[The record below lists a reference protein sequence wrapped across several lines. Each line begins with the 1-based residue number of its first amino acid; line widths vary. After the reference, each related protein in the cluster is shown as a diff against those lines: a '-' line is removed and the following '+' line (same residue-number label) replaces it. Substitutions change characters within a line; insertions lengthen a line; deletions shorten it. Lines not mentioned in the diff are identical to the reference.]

1 MTNNDWD
8 ECFLLHHR
16 PHGETS
22 LIVDVFT
29 KKNGKMSFIAK
40 GAKKPKSK
48 FFGYLTPFTKL
59 KITYTGRSELKTLT
73 NIDRDFS
80 ESTNSLSKTSYS
92 LLYINELLIRLLPKD
107 AVHEDL
113 FLLYEKLLRD
123 INLDENLELTLRRFE
138 LDMLDTM
145 GYGFDYE
152 YDINNNEPID
162 IDSSYRFVSERGFR
176 KSKNA
181 TFLGK
186 DIINLKNRNLK
197 DVPLKE
203 LKEITKKAIMNAV
216 ENPRKL
222 NDNLVSA
229 QQARRVLDRLVGY
242 ELSPVL
248 WRKVKTGLSAGRV
261 QSVSVRLI
269 VEKEREI
276 KNFQINSIYKSTGT
290 FKNSNGIIKFFV

>member
-113 FLLYEKLLRD
+113 FQLYESFLVK
-123 INLDENLELTLRRFE
+123 IHAGENIELTLRSFE
-138 LDMLDTM
+138 LDMLEM
-145 GYGFDYE
+145 LGYGLDFE
-152 YDINNNEPID
+152 NEID
-162 IDSSYRFVSERGFR
+162 KNLSIDVNKNYSFIPERGFR
-176 KSKNA
+176 ESKNSN
-181 TFLGK
+181 FSGK
-186 DIINLKNRNLK
+186 DIINIRMRNLS
-197 DVPLKE
+197 E
-203 LKEITKKAIMNAV
+203 GFKKT
-216 ENPRKL
+216 P
-222 NDNLVSA
+222 
-229 QQARRVLDRLVGY
+229 
-242 ELSPVL
+242 
-248 WRKVKTGLSAGRV
+248 
-261 QSVSVRLI
+261 
-269 VEKEREI
+269 
-276 KNFQINSIYKSTGT
+276 
-290 FKNSNGIIKFFV
+290 

>member
-113 FLLYEKLLRD
+113 FQLYESFLVK
-123 INLDENLELTLRRFE
+123 IHSGENIELTLRSFE
-138 LDMLDTM
+138 LDMLEM
-145 GYGFDYE
+145 LGYGLDFENEIDKNQSI
-152 YDINNNEPID
+152 DINKNYSFIP
-162 IDSSYRFVSERGFR
+162 ERGFR
-176 KSKNA
+176 ESKNSN
-181 TFLGK
+181 FSGK
-186 DIINLKNRNLK
+186 DIINIRMRNLSEVSK
-197 DVPLKE
+197 KYLKH
-203 LKEITKKAIMNAV
+203 ITQESIHFCLDGK
-216 ENPRKL
+216 
-222 NDNLVSA
+222 NLS
-229 QQARRVLDRLVGY
+229 
-242 ELSPVL
+242 S
-248 WRKVKTGLSAGRV
+248 
-261 QSVSVRLI
+261 
-269 VEKEREI
+269 REI
-276 KNFQINSIYKSTGT
+276 FRR
-290 FKNSNGIIKFFV
+290 IKQ

>member
-1 MTNNDWD
+1 MTNSDWD

-29 KKNGKMSFIAK
+29 KKNGKISIIAK

-113 FLLYEKLLRD
+113 FQLYESFLVR
-123 INLDENLELTLRRFE
+123 IHSGENIELTLRSFE
-138 LDMLDTM
+138 LDMLEM
-145 GYGFDYE
+145 LGYGLDFE
-152 YDINNNEPID
+152 NEID
-162 IDSSYRFVSERGFR
+162 KNQSIDVNKNYSFIPERGFR
-176 KSKNA
+176 ESKNSN
-181 TFLGK
+181 FSGR
-186 DIINLKNRNLK
+186 DIINIRMRNLAEVSK
-197 DVPLKE
+197 KHLKH
-203 LKEITKKAIMNAV
+203 ITQESIHFCLDGK
-216 ENPRKL
+216 
-222 NDNLVSA
+222 NLS
-229 QQARRVLDRLVGY
+229 
-242 ELSPVL
+242 S
-248 WRKVKTGLSAGRV
+248 
-261 QSVSVRLI
+261 
-269 VEKEREI
+269 REI
-276 KNFQINSIYKSTGT
+276 FRR
-290 FKNSNGIIKFFV
+290 IKQ

>member
-113 FLLYEKLLRD
+113 FQLYESFLVK
-123 INLDENLELTLRRFE
+123 IHSGENIELTLRSFE
-138 LDMLDTM
+138 LDMLEM
-145 GYGFDYE
+145 LGYGLDFE
-152 YDINNNEPID
+152 NEID
-162 IDSSYRFVSERGFR
+162 KNLSIDVNKNYSFIPERGFR
-176 KSKNA
+176 ESKNSN
-181 TFLGK
+181 FSGK
-186 DIINLKNRNLK
+186 DIINIRMRNLSEVSK
-197 DVPLKE
+197 KHLKH
-203 LKEITKKAIMNAV
+203 ITQESIHFCLDGK
-216 ENPRKL
+216 
-222 NDNLVSA
+222 NLS
-229 QQARRVLDRLVGY
+229 
-242 ELSPVL
+242 S
-248 WRKVKTGLSAGRV
+248 
-261 QSVSVRLI
+261 
-269 VEKEREI
+269 REI
-276 KNFQINSIYKSTGT
+276 FRR
-290 FKNSNGIIKFFV
+290 IKQ

>member
-59 KITYTGRSELKTLT
+59 RITYTGRSELKTLT

-113 FLLYEKLLRD
+113 FQLYESFLLK
-123 INLDENLELTLRRFE
+123 IHSGENIELTLRSFE
-138 LDMLDTM
+138 LDMLEM
-145 GYGFDYE
+145 LGYGLDFE
-152 YDINNNEPID
+152 NEID
-162 IDSSYRFVSERGFR
+162 KNQSIDVNKNYSFIPERGFR
-176 KSKNA
+176 ESKNSN
-181 TFLGK
+181 FSGR
-186 DIINLKNRNLK
+186 DIINIRMRNLAEVSK
-197 DVPLKE
+197 KHLKH
-203 LKEITKKAIMNAV
+203 ITQESIHFCLDGK
-216 ENPRKL
+216 
-222 NDNLVSA
+222 NLS
-229 QQARRVLDRLVGY
+229 
-242 ELSPVL
+242 S
-248 WRKVKTGLSAGRV
+248 
-261 QSVSVRLI
+261 
-269 VEKEREI
+269 REI
-276 KNFQINSIYKSTGT
+276 
-290 FKNSNGIIKFFV
+290 FKRIKQ

>member
-1 MTNNDWD
+1 MTNSDWD

-29 KKNGKMSFIAK
+29 KKNGKMSIIAK

-113 FLLYEKLLRD
+113 FQLYESFLVK
-123 INLDENLELTLRRFE
+123 IHSGENIELTLRSFE
-138 LDMLDTM
+138 LDMLEM
-145 GYGFDYE
+145 LGYGLDFENEIDKNQSI
-152 YDINNNEPID
+152 DINKNYSFIP
-162 IDSSYRFVSERGFR
+162 ERGFR
-176 KSKNA
+176 ESKNSN
-181 TFLGK
+181 FSGK
-186 DIINLKNRNLK
+186 DIINIRMRNLSEVSK
-197 DVPLKE
+197 KHLKH
-203 LKEITKKAIMNAV
+203 ITQESIHFCLDGK
-216 ENPRKL
+216 
-222 NDNLVSA
+222 NLS
-229 QQARRVLDRLVGY
+229 
-242 ELSPVL
+242 S
-248 WRKVKTGLSAGRV
+248 
-261 QSVSVRLI
+261 
-269 VEKEREI
+269 REI
-276 KNFQINSIYKSTGT
+276 FRR
-290 FKNSNGIIKFFV
+290 IKQWFLVLEQT

>member
-1 MTNNDWD
+1 MTNSDWD

-29 KKNGKMSFIAK
+29 KKNGKMSIIAK

-113 FLLYEKLLRD
+113 FQLYESFLVK
-123 INLDENLELTLRRFE
+123 IHSGENIELTLRSFE
-138 LDMLDTM
+138 LDMLEM
-145 GYGFDYE
+145 LGYGLDFENEIDKNQSI
-152 YDINNNEPID
+152 DINKNYSFIP
-162 IDSSYRFVSERGFR
+162 ERGFR
-176 KSKNA
+176 ESKNSN
-181 TFLGK
+181 FSGK
-186 DIINLKNRNLK
+186 DIINIRMRNLSEVSK
-197 DVPLKE
+197 KHLKH
-203 LKEITKKAIMNAV
+203 ITQESIHFCLDGK
-216 ENPRKL
+216 
-222 NDNLVSA
+222 NLS
-229 QQARRVLDRLVGY
+229 
-242 ELSPVL
+242 S
-248 WRKVKTGLSAGRV
+248 
-261 QSVSVRLI
+261 
-269 VEKEREI
+269 REI
-276 KNFQINSIYKSTGT
+276 FRR
-290 FKNSNGIIKFFV
+290 IKQWFLVLELT